1 MGKTTSP
8 RDRLIDT
15 AAELFYSRGL
25 PNVGIN
31 EVTEKAG
38 VARMTLYNN
47 FDSKDALALAAFERK
62 AEERRVLME
71 ARLKVART
79 PADAV
84 KAMFDLSERFANSS
98 RFRGCPFIN
107 VTVQD
112 PQPEGPMHV
121 LVRKHKAWIREKFR
135 DIAASAGHKKP
146 DVTAQQLLA
155 LLDGSSMEAFIQG
168 DTEAI
173 RASKDAALFLLKAH
187 PSARETTSINTS
199 ANSNRSD
206 TK

>member
-1 MGKTTSP
+1 MTKAATP

-31 EVTEKAG
+31 EVTERAG

-47 FDSKDALALAAFERK
+47 FDSKEALALAAFERK
-62 AEERRVLME
+62 AEARRAAMEQRLER
-71 ARLKVART
+71 ART

-84 KAMFDLSERFANSS
+84 RAMFDLSEHFATQSS
-98 RFRGCPFIN
+98 FRGCPFIN

-112 PQPEGPMHV
+112 PQPDGPMHV
-121 LVRKHKAWIREKFR
+121 LVRKHKVWIREKFR
-135 DIAASAGHKKP
+135 DIAAKAGHKKP
-146 DVTAQQLLA
+146 NVAAQQLLA

-168 DTEAI
+168 DTESI
-173 RASKDAALFLLKAH
+173 RASKQAALFLLDAQ
-187 PSARETTSINTS
+187 R
-199 ANSNRSD
+199 
-206 TK
+206 